1 MKFSIRYSGI
11 AAVVLV
17 LVSGCNTIKF
27 SNLTPGTRYEV
38 GDVFISDGIDI
49 VVEPFS
55 WGSQWTY
62 SGTARVDDR
71 HYSGG
76 SGNDMNTC
84 NVNLLFEFDYP
95 RDKITLKFADC
106 GGNNNISI
114 NSEFLNFGR
123 IIELDGQVLGG
134 VNISVAAVQDGN
146 NWIGKLVLT
155 GIIDLFKI
163 GGQEL
168 WIDDVHY

>member
-1 MKFSIRYSGI
+1 MSRVNWYSILI
-11 AAVVLV
+11 VVILI
-17 LVSGCNTIKF
+17 LSGCNTIKF
-27 SNLTPGTRYEV
+27 NNLTPGTRYEV
-38 GDVFISDGIDI
+38 GDVFTSDKIDI

-62 SGTARVDDR
+62 DGTARVDDR
-71 HYSGG
+71 QYSGG
-76 SGNDMNTC
+76 SGIDMNTC

-95 RDKITLKFADC
+95 RDEITLKFADC
-106 GGNNNISI
+106 GGNNNITI

-123 IIELDGQVLGG
+123 IIELDGQVIGG
-134 VNISVAAVQDGN
+134 VSISVTAAQDGN
-146 NWIGKLVLT
+146 NWFGELILT
-155 GIIDLFKI
+155 GVIDLFKI